1 MLNVVECQWL
11 SSNFTF
17 EMSHDYF
24 DIEKS
29 NVIMILNFTMI
40 HNNDSQ

>member
-1 MLNVVECQWL
+1 MF
-11 SSNFTF
+11 SNASGSQIIFTF
-17 EMSHDYF
+17 EITHDYF